1 MPRQASRRGVIGA
14 FAATAALAVVGRAR
28 GQAQGRPVRL
38 VVPYGPGGG
47 PDVFA
52 RRLAQGLAARLGS
65 PIVVDNRPGATTM
78 LGTEHVAAAAPDG
91 RTLLLGTSTTFAA
104 NPHLFRRINYSIA
117 QFQPITLLIRTRLAL
132 YANVDLP
139 ADDMAGV
146 VALARAAPQPLVYG
160 VTARGNSTHLTGEAL
175 KIAAGID
182 MAEVPYR
189 TTGSMQ
195 QGLLRNDIPLAI
207 DGIPAWLGLV
217 RERRVKVIGV
227 TGEGRVGALPET
239 PTFAEA
245 GLRDLGHQHW
255 YGLLAPAGLPPPV
268 LARLH
273 AAAVATMQDAELW
286 QNLTHEGA
294 TIETNTPERFA
305 ALIAE
310 ETETWGRI
318 IRRVGLTLE

>member
-1 MPRQASRRGVIGA
+1 M
-14 FAATAALAVVGRAR
+14 AALAVAGRAR
-28 GQAQGRPVRL
+28 AQGRPVRL
-38 VVPYGPGGG
+38 VVPYGAGGG
-47 PDVFA
+47 PDLFV

-65 PIVVDNRPGATTM
+65 PVVVDNRPGATTI
-78 LGTEHVAAAAPDG
+78 LGTEHAAGAAPDG
-91 RTLLLGTSTTFAA
+91 HTLLMGTSTTFAA
-104 NPHLFRRINYSIA
+104 NPHLFRRLNYSIS

-132 YANVDLP
+132 YASPDLP

-146 VALARAAPQPLVYG
+146 VALAKAAPEPLHYG
-160 VTARGNSTHLTGEAL
+160 ITGRGNSTHLTGEAL

-182 MAEVPYR
+182 MVDVPYR
-189 TTGSMQ
+189 GTGMIQ
-195 QGLLRNDIPLAI
+195 QGLIRNDIPLAI
-207 DGIPAWLGLV
+207 DGIPAWLAIV
-217 RERRVKVIGV
+217 RERRVKVIAV

-255 YGLLAPAGLPPPV
+255 YGLLAPAGVPAPV

-273 AAAVATMQDAELW
+273 AATVATMQDDELW
-286 QNLTHEGA
+286 KDLTHEGA
-294 TIETNTPERFA
+294 AIETNTPERFS

-310 ETETWGRI
+310 ERETWGRI

>member
-1 MPRQASRRGVIGA
+1 MTMQAGRRGVMGA
-14 FAATAALAVVGRAR
+14 MAALALTGRAW
-28 GQAQGRPVRL
+28 AQGRPVRL

-65 PIVVDNRPGATTM
+65 PVVVDNRPGATTM
-78 LGTEHVAAAAPDG
+78 LGTEHVAVAAPDG
-91 RTLLLGTSTTFAA
+91 LTLLMGTSTTFAA
-104 NPHLFRRINYSIA
+104 NPHLFRRVGYSIA

-132 YANVDLP
+132 YANPDLP

-146 VALARAAPQPLVYG
+146 VALAKAAPQPLNYG

-175 KIAAGID
+175 KLAAGIELVD
-182 MAEVPYR
+182 VPYR

-195 QGLLRNDIPLAI
+195 QGIIRNDIPLAI
-207 DGIPAWLGLV
+207 DGIPAWLGLT

-227 TGEGRVGALPET
+227 TGDSRVGALPET
-239 PTFAEA
+239 PTFAES

-255 YGLLAPAGLPPPV
+255 YGLLAPAGLPAPV

-273 AAAVATMQDAELW
+273 EATLATMADAELW

-318 IRRVGLTLE
+318 IRRIGLSLE